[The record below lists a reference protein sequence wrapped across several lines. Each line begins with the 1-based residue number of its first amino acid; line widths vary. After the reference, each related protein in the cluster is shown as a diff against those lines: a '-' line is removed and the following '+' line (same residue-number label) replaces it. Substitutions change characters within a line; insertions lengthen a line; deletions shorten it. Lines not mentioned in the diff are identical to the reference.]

1 MSTSLFRDG
10 SHVLLSSLPDGVI
23 CASGGGAKNGPIVT
37 LGIDDTSDA
46 ILVLAGSA
54 DANPDV
60 AWDISAHTC
69 IATADSASQ
78 ANVYVVLN
86 SSEGIENK
94 IATFSVSR
102 GSVEP
107 RGEVWDAP
115 LNVLAASCSPDGGK
129 MLVMQYLGW
138 GGSER
143 IREEN
148 IEESALVS
156 PRLPF
161 S

>member
-1 MSTSLFRDG
+1 MNLSLFRDG

-23 CASGGGAKNGPIVT
+23 CASGGGAKNGPVVT
-37 LGIDDTSDA
+37 LGIDAATDA
-46 ILVLAGSA
+46 IIVLAGSA

-69 IATADSASQ
+69 IASADSASQ

-115 LNVLAASCSPDGGK
+115 MNVLAASCSPDGGK
-129 MLVMQYLGW
+129 MLV
-138 GGSER
+138 
-143 IREEN
+143 IRYGDGVGAE
-148 IEESALVS
+148 
-156 PRLPF
+156 
-161 S
+161 